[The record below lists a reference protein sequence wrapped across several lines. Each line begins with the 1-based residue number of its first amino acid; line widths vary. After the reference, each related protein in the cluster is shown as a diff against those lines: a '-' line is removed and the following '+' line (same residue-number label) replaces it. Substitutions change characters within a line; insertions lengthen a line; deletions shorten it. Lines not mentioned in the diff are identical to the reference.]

1 MRVQPGAGFSRHS
14 GRMGDFPRA
23 STILVEREETFVW
36 SEAREAVGGERA
48 IRVNRWLA
56 YTLGTPA
63 IGAFSHS

>member
-1 MRVQPGAGFSRHS
+1 
-14 GRMGDFPRA
+14 MGDFPRA